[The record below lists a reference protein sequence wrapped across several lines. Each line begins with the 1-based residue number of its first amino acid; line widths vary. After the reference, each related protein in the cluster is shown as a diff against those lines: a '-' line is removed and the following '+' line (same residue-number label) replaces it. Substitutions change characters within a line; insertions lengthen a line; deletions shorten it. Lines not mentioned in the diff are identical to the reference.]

1 VLGAFDHQDLPFERL
16 VEDLKPTRD
25 PSRNPLFQAWFVTQ
39 NFEQAEP
46 YHGSIQ
52 LSPMSLDSGDPSS
65 PFDISLIT
73 RPVDGGMRF
82 HFTYARDL
90 FDADSVE
97 RLASHLRRF
106 LEAVALTPDVPVGS
120 VDLLTDEERRA
131 LAVLSA
137 PVEAAA
143 EPPSVLEAFAAQ
155 VARD

>member
-25 PSRNPLFQAWFVTQ
+25 PSRNPLFQVLFDVNDRPATRVTAAG
-39 NFEQAEP
+39 AE
-46 YHGSIQ
+46 
-52 LSPMSLDSGDPSS
+52 
-65 PFDISLIT
+65 FT
-73 RPVDGGMRF
+73 PVDLPRDTAKFDLSLSFGTGREGRF
-82 HFTYARDL
+82 SLHVEYATDL
-90 FDADSVE
+90 FDRATIL
-97 RLASHLRRF
+97 RLASHVESVLTEIAHAPRTRVGDLRM
-106 LEAVALTPDVPVGS
+106 LSEQ
-120 VDLLTDEERRA
+120 ERRA